1 MRVAGID
8 VGSRTV
14 KAVVLEEGDVLL
26 SRRADTSYD
35 PLAVCRD
42 LLSDVSF
49 DRLIATGYGRHIVR
63 ELYGCPVV
71 TEIRAFALGAR
82 ALFPQCRTVLD
93 IGGQDTKVIAL
104 DDEGRVLRF
113 EMNDRCA
120 AGTGRFLEIMA
131 SALRYPVSEF
141 GRAALEAP
149 RTEKIS
155 SMCTVFAESEVI
167 SLITRGA
174 RREEVALGI
183 HEAIGQRVLSMLGRM
198 PAVQGLVF
206 AGGVAHNVCI
216 RRLVARCLD
225 APLVV
230 PSDPQMVGALGAAVQ
245 GLYGDSMRFVATA
258 SPGGHLLP
266 S

>member
-14 KAVVLEEGDVLL
+14 KAVVLEDGDVLL

-35 PLAVCRD
+35 PLAVCRE
-42 LLSDVSF
+42 LLGDVSF
-49 DRLIATGYGRHIVR
+49 DRLTATGYGRHIVR
-63 ELYGCPVV
+63 ELYGCAVV

-82 ALFPQCRTVLD
+82 TLFPECRAVLD

-104 DDEGRVLRF
+104 DEGGRVLRF

-131 SALRYPVSEF
+131 SALRYPVPEF

-149 RTEKIS
+149 KAEKIS

-198 PAVQGLVF
+198 PTLQGLVF

-216 RRLVARCLD
+216 RRLVAQSLGV
-225 APLVV
+225 PPVV
-230 PSDPQMVGALGAAVQ
+230 PADPQMVGALGAAIE
-245 GLYGDSMRFVATA
+245 GLRGEGMRPVVTILPEGHP
-258 SPGGHLLP
+258 SP